1 MGLPMKTHTHTY
13 IYKNIHI
20 FPFQGHIISYH
31 ITSHHIISYHII
43 CIYIYIIMVLDDM
56 KNADMMQL
64 IYSRIT
70 HDNRPDEG
78 HPAFV
83 PVLLDGPTFV

>member
-1 MGLPMKTHTHTY
+1 MGLPMKTHTHIHKQKYTY
-13 IYKNIHI
+13 
-20 FPFQGHIISYH
+20 FPVSGPYHIISY
-31 ITSHHIISYHII
+31 HIISYHII
-43 CIYIYIIMVLDDM
+43 CIYIIMVLDDM